1 MSWDEIKVIKMTNL
15 IILPEDDLAARCH
28 EIQVGLSQLEVPH
41 FDTLPFIGMCVRLAL
56 HLQGL
61 PPIPYEQVRIVASCF
76 LDIPPTSVKRV
87 IMALADIEFLRL
99 SKTGGTINT
108 VVPDIPY
115 YTGLYKRIGEF
126 ANNEG
131 FNELEKL
138 TLDVVQRLATSPQN
152 LDTIRNQT
160 NAENSALN
168 TVFDIGT
175 QGGYARIMRA
185 RGKDIAISP
194 TYFSENAENFAQAV
208 AKTGA
213 TSVKDVLDALQQH
226 QGVPLSEVTR
236 TSELAGKRLSPD
248 QIILLQTLAGDGA
261 VRPPSIRTSHSGE
274 NFFLFTPTP
283 DGGAMSPTKRPI
295 FEKAMAIVSSVRQGQ
310 YLAKEYR
317 IKYPRALISSFAE
330 KKHLKPNSEALEQYK
345 NIVHMGVARLSRN
358 SSSSQATLQLID
370 TLENNEALAMAKS
383 LIISGSVDGLEV
395 NDEAK
400 FALER
405 DQAYTES
412 IVAANTLRAKKKA
425 PLSPELQDQLDLA
438 LGA

>member
-1 MSWDEIKVIKMTNL
+1 MTNL
-15 IILPEDDLAARCH
+15 VALTEDNLAARCH

-61 PPIPYEQVRIVASCF
+61 PPIPYEQVRIVASCY

-87 IMALADIEFLRL
+87 VMALADIEFVRL
-99 SKTGGTINT
+99 AKSGSTITT

-115 YTGLYKRIGEF
+115 YVGLYKRIGEF
-126 ANNEG
+126 AKVEG
-131 FNELEKL
+131 FNELENL
-138 TLDVVQRLATSPQN
+138 TLDVVQRLAIAPQN

-160 NAENSALN
+160 NAENAALK
-168 TVFDIGT
+168 TVFSIGE

-208 AKTGA
+208 AKVGA
-213 TSVKDVLDALQQH
+213 TSVQEVLGALQRH
-226 QGVPLSEVTR
+226 QGIPLSEVTR
-236 TSELAGKRLSPD
+236 TSELAGKKLSSD
-248 QIILLQTLAGDGA
+248 QVVLLQALAGEGA
-261 VRPPSIRTSHSGE
+261 IRPPSICTSHSGE

-283 DGGAMSPTKRPI
+283 NGGAMSPTKRPI
-295 FEKAMAIVSSVRQGQ
+295 FEKAMALVSSVRQGQ

-317 IKYPRALISSFAE
+317 IRSPYALISAFAD
-330 KKHLKPNSEALEQYK
+330 KKYLNPNSEAMEQYR
-345 NIVHMGVARLSRN
+345 NVVHMGVAKLSRN
-358 SSSSQATLQLID
+358 TSNGRATLQLID
-370 TLENNEALAMAKS
+370 TTENNEALAMAKA
-383 LIISGSVDGLEV
+383 LVASGAVSGLEV

-400 FALER
+400 FALEK
-405 DQAYTES
+405 DQTYAES
-412 IVAANTLRAKKKA
+412 IVAANTLRTKKRV
-425 PLSPELQDQLDLA
+425 PLSQELQEQLELA

>member
-1 MSWDEIKVIKMTNL
+1 MTNL
-15 IILPEDDLAARCH
+15 IVLAEDNLAARCH

-61 PPIPYEQVRIVASCF
+61 PPLPYEQVRLVASCF
-76 LDIPPTSVKRV
+76 LDIPPTSVKKV
-87 IMALADIEFLRL
+87 VTALAEIEFVRL
-99 SKTGGTINT
+99 AKSGQTITT

-115 YTGLYKRIGEF
+115 YVNLYKRIGEL
-126 ANNEG
+126 ANVEG
-131 FNELEKL
+131 FNALEKL
-138 TLDVVQRLATSPQN
+138 TLDVVHRLATAPQN

-160 NAENSALN
+160 NADNAALN
-168 TVFDIGT
+168 TVFSIGQ

-208 AKTGA
+208 AKVGA
-213 TSVKDVLDALQQH
+213 TSVQEVLSALQKH

-236 TSELAGKRLSPD
+236 TSALAGKALSPD
-248 QIILLQTLAGDGA
+248 QIVLLQTLAGEGA

-283 DGGAMSPTKRPI
+283 NGAAMSPTKRPI
-295 FEKAMAIVSSVRQGQ
+295 FEKAMALVSSVRQGQ

-317 IKYPRALISSFAE
+317 INSPYHLISSFAN
-330 KKHLKPNSEALEQYK
+330 KKFLNPNSEAMEQYK
-345 NIVHMGVARLSRN
+345 NVVHMGVARLSRN
-358 SSSSQATLQLID
+358 SYTGKASLTLID
-370 TLENNEALAMAKS
+370 TKENNEALTMAKS
-383 LIISGSVDGLEV
+383 LVASGSVSGLEV

-400 FALER
+400 FALEK
-405 DQAYTES
+405 DQAYAES
-412 IVAANTLRAKKKA
+412 IVATNTLRAKKKA
-425 PLSPELQDQLDLA
+425 PLSPELQEQLDLA

>member
-1 MSWDEIKVIKMTNL
+1 MTNL
-15 IILPEDDLAARCH
+15 IVLAEDNLAARCH

-61 PPIPYEQVRIVASCF
+61 PPIPYEQVRLVASCF

-87 IMALADIEFLRL
+87 LTALADIEFVRL
-99 SKTGGTINT
+99 AKTGSTINT

-115 YTGLYKRIGEF
+115 YVSLYKRIGEF
-126 ANNEG
+126 ANIEG

-138 TLDVVQRLATSPQN
+138 TLDVVQRLSSAPQS
-152 LDTIRNQT
+152 LDTIRNLT
-160 NAENSALN
+160 NAENAALD
-168 TVFDIGT
+168 TVFNIGQ

-194 TYFSENAENFAQAV
+194 TYFSENAESFAQAV
-208 AKTGA
+208 AKVGA
-213 TSVKDVLDALQQH
+213 SSVQGVLAALQRH
-226 QGVPLSEVTR
+226 QGVPLFEVTR
-236 TSELAGKRLSPD
+236 TSELAGKKLSTD
-248 QIILLQTLAGDGA
+248 QIILLQTLAGEGA

-283 DGGAMSPTKRPI
+283 NGGAMSPTKRPI
-295 FEKAMAIVSSVRQGQ
+295 FEKAMALVSSVRQGQ

-317 IKYPRALISSFAE
+317 IRSPYRLISSFAE
-330 KKHLKPNSEALEQYK
+330 KKFLNPNSEALEQYK
-345 NIVHMGVARLSRN
+345 NVVHLGVARLVRN
-358 SSSSQATLQLID
+358 SSSGRATLKLID
-370 TLENNEALAMAKS
+370 TPENIEALAMAKS
-383 LIISGSVDGLEV
+383 LVASGSVSGLEV

-400 FALER
+400 FALEK
-405 DQAYTES
+405 DQAYAES
-412 IVAANTLRAKKKA
+412 IIAANTLRAKKKA
-425 PLSPELQDQLDLA
+425 PLSPELQEQLDLA